1 MEEEKQTQRRRGI
14 YLLPN
19 LFTTAAFFSGFYA
32 IVAATND
39 KFEQAAVAVFVAM
52 VLDSLDGRIAR
63 MTNTQSE
70 FGAEYDSLADLA
82 SFGLAPALVMYEWSL
97 SSLRDISWQMG
108 KLGWLAAFIYA
119 VAAALRLARFNTKA
133 SSTDKRYFQ
142 GLPSPSAA
150 AVIVGMVWVCFDAD
164 IEGAKV
170 VHLAWPLTVI
180 TGVLMVSKIPYYS
193 FKDVDF
199 QNRVPFFVILVVVLV
214 FVFAAI
220 DPPVVLFT
228 GFFIYA
234 LSGPV
239 IAILRRFRKRS
250 QRAE

>member
-1 MEEEKQTQRRRGI
+1 MEEETQERKRRGI

-39 KFEQAAVAVFVAM
+39 KFEQAAIAVLIAM
-52 VLDSLDGRIAR
+52 VLDGIDGRVAR

-97 SSLRDISWQMG
+97 ASMRDISWQMG

-150 AVIVGMVWVCFDAD
+150 AVLICMVWVCFDAGID
-164 IEGAKV
+164 GATV
-170 VHLAWPLTVI
+170 AHLAWPLTVI
-180 TGVLMVSKIPYYS
+180 TGVLMVSKVSYYS

-199 QNRVPFFVILVVVLV
+199 QNRVPFFVILVVVLI

-228 GFFIYA
+228 GFFLYT
-234 LSGPV
+234 LSGPL
-239 IAILRRFRKRS
+239 IAVLRRLRKRS
-250 QRAE
+250 HRAE